1 MKTTPQVLAGTL
13 LSATLL
19 LAACGSSADEPSAG
33 SATPPAESTSS
44 PEPTSTADSTS
55 TASNPPAATGT
66 TVGIDDFAFSP
77 DTATVAVGTTIT
89 WTNEQDFAHT
99 VTADDGSFDSG
110 DLATGDTFEHTFD
123 SPGTFAYVC
132 SIHPNMA
139 GSVVV
144 Q

>member
-1 MKTTPQVLAGTL
+1 MIQTGCRYFMKRTPQALAGTL

-19 LAACGSSADEPSAG
+19 LAACGSSADTPSGG
-33 SATPPAESTSS
+33 SATPSAG
-44 PEPTSTADSTS
+44 STS
-55 TASNPPAATGT
+55 TASNPPAATAT
-66 TVGIDDFAFSP
+66 TVGIDNFLYSP
-77 DTATVAVGTTIT
+77 DPITVAVGTTIT
-89 WTNEQDFAHT
+89 WTNDEDFDHT

-123 SPGTFAYVC
+123 AAETFTYLC

-139 GSVVV
+139 GTIIV